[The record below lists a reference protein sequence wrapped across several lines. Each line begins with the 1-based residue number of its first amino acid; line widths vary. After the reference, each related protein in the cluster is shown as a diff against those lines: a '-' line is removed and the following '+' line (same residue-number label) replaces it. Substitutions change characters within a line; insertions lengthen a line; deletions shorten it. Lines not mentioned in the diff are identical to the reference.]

1 MGFFQERNILL
12 RRLLGIP
19 ELPVSGGTG
28 KVEHAQRVFNSK
40 VHMLYEG
47 SLASP
52 ISNTILGTL
61 YIWAV
66 WPFMPA
72 RSLLIW
78 LIFLGSISLYR
89 QLLFLRYFQVSRESL
104 EVIQAEKW
112 LVPFF
117 AGSTLTAICWAAS
130 CYFFFPEGKPV
141 PQLIN
146 VFILAGVTAGAVST
160 LSAVRQVALS
170 FLWTVLLVV
179 IVKLLLEPGSLA
191 LSLAL
196 MSVCFL
202 GFMTRVSAVISKMIH
217 RSLKLSSEKDLLL
230 KEISDK
236 KVQVERS
243 NIQLQNALV
252 AANSASEAKSNFLA
266 NMSHE
271 IRTPMN
277 AIIGMTE
284 LAIEETADQK
294 LKENLE
300 IVRSSAERLLSVI
313 NDILDISKIE
323 AGQMSICPLSTNLR
337 GELAKIFDLFRTQV
351 MRKSLNL
358 TTEIDQQIPEALLI
372 DSVRVCQVLVNLIG
386 NAIKFTPSGG
396 QILVSV
402 KVLARESEGMR
413 VAFSVKDSGIGIRTD
428 QLNRIFSPFAQ
439 GDESSVRKYEGTGL
453 GLAICAQLVEL
464 MGGKIQVESTPGEG
478 SLFHFE
484 LIFQEAEVGSADIDR
499 LNSQQVSDAL
509 NILLV
514 EDNAINLRVARLML
528 EHAGHSVTA
537 ALNGQEAL
545 DILMQSKD
553 TFDLVLMDCQMPVL
567 DGYETTRSIRR
578 AADVISSLPIIALTA
593 HAMADDRQRCLDSGM
608 DGYVSKPI
616 NKQRLFSEIERVLS
630 SGNQP
635 ENKSEF

>member
-499 LNSQQVSDAL
+499 LNSPQVSDAL